1 MKGILITTANIDTL
15 VSRYNIET
23 EDKEDLL
30 PLEYILVTD
39 FGNDDWYDVVSPP
52 IFDANFE
59 WGDPIDNGF
68 MIVNPKP

>member
-1 MKGILITTANIDTL
+1 MKGILITATNIDML

-52 IFDANFE
+52 VFDANYV

-68 MIVNPKP
+68 KIVTQKD

>member
-1 MKGILITTANIDTL
+1 MKGILITATNIDML
-15 VSRYNIET
+15 VSRYNIEA

-52 IFDANFE
+52 VFDANYV

-68 MIVNPKP
+68 KIITQKD